1 MIKTWCIGI
10 INAEFLARMEN
21 ILRLYALP
29 YDELYP
35 VVSFDERPCFLIGDK
50 VSGFEL
56 KPGQVKKQ
64 HYEYEKNGSCCLLA
78 AIEPL
83 TGKRIA
89 KVYGQRRKIE
99 YAEFMEM
106 LASHFPQAK
115 KIRLIQDNLNT
126 HYASSFYERFDAQT
140 AFKLAHKFEFHYT
153 PKKGSWLN
161 VIETEFSALARL
173 CLKRR
178 IPTKEILESEV
189 LKLIKERSDK
199 QIKINWKFSITDA
212 RRKMNRHYAKVNPA
226 NEKQ

>member
-10 INAEFLARMEN
+10 INAAFLACMEN
-21 ILRLYALP
+21 ILHLYSLP

-50 VSGFEL
+50 VKCLEMKS
-56 KPGQVKKQ
+56 GQVKKQ
-64 HYEYEKNGSCCLLA
+64 HYEYEKNGACCLLA

-89 KVYGQRRKIE
+89 EVYDRRRKVE
-99 YAEFMEM
+99 YAEFMQM
-106 LASHFPQAK
+106 VAQAFPKAK

-126 HYASSFYERFDAQT
+126 HNASSFYERFDAKT
-140 AFKLAHKFEFHYT
+140 AFELTQKFEFHYT

-173 CLKRR
+173 CLNRR
-178 IPTKEILESEV
+178 IPTKEILRNEV
-189 LKLIKERSDK
+189 LKLIKERENNK
-199 QIKINWKFSITDA
+199 VKINWKFSIIDA
-212 RRKMNRHYAKVNPA
+212 RRKMKRHYQIVNEQ
-226 NEKQ
+226 NI